1 MQAKPT
7 RIAIIMGTR
16 PEAIKVA
23 PVVEELRR
31 HPAAF
36 DTRVIASAQHRR
48 LADEVLALFRIVP
61 DHDLN
66 VMTSRQSLTRVTSR
80 ILTRLEPVLTEIQPD
95 MVLVQGD
102 AATAF
107 VGALAAYYRSIPV
120 GHIEAGLRT
129 GDKYNPFPEE
139 VFRRLVSVIAD
150 LHFAPT
156 PAARGALIGEGIDR
170 KSIHVTGNTV
180 IDALLSVARED
191 HPLPSKVASAL
202 GRGERRLILVT
213 AHRRENWGRPLL
225 QICAALRALARRFE
239 DVVIVCALHPNP
251 VVSGPMRDAL
261 GAEPRIVLI
270 RAPVYAQFVS
280 LMKRSYL
287 VLTDSGGLQE
297 EAPALGK
304 PVLVLRR
311 TTERPEGIAAG
322 VARLV
327 GVETRDIVAEAG
339 RLLSDRRAY
348 LRIAR
353 AANPYGDGR
362 AAQRIRQAILHYFH
376 LGPRPREF
384 VARKEG
390 K

>member
-1 MQAKPT
+1 MRKDTT
-7 RIAIIMGTR
+7 RKRIVIIMGTR

-23 PVVEELRR
+23 PVVQELGR
-31 HPAAF
+31 HSAAF

-48 LADEVLALFRIVP
+48 LADEVLALFDIKP

-66 VMTSRQSLTRVTSR
+66 VMTRRQSLTRVTSR
-80 ILTRLEPVLTEIQPD
+80 ILVRLEPVLAEMRPD

-107 VGALAAYYRSIPV
+107 AGALAAFYQMIPV

-139 VFRRLVSVIAD
+139 IFRRLVSVTAD

-156 PAARGALIGEGIDR
+156 PAARDALVWEGVDR
-170 KSIHVTGNTV
+170 GSIHVTGNTV

-191 HPLPSKVASAL
+191 HPLPSRVASAL
-202 GRGERRLILVT
+202 ARGERRLILVT
-213 AHRRENWGRPLL
+213 AHRRENWGQPLL
-225 QICAALRALARRFE
+225 QICGALRELARRFE
-239 DVVIVCALHPNP
+239 DVIIVCALHPNP
-251 VVSGPMRDAL
+251 VVSGPMRAAL
-261 GAEPRIVLI
+261 GAERRVVLI
-270 RAPVYAQFVS
+270 KAPVYAQFVS

-297 EAPALGK
+297 EAPALAK

-327 GVETRDIVAEAG
+327 GVETRDIVAEAA
-339 RLLSDRRAY
+339 RLLTERRAY
-348 LRIAR
+348 LRMAH
-353 AANPYGDGR
+353 AVNPYGDGH
-362 AAQRIRQAILHYFH
+362 AAERIRQAILHYFG
-376 LGPRPREF
+376 LGPKSREF
-384 VARKEG
+384 SAT
-390 K
+390 